1 MTTAYTELP
10 LVVPGPDSPS
20 IEPVLVVPSY
30 RGTVNRYGAPAW
42 PMAPLIDNPSAPR
55 TTIHW
60 TNFPDTTREEFRLI
74 AWHMVNRAL
83 PDTFLV
89 GKVPSWRTRQS
100 APAIYQAALTWSH
113 FAHWLDKR
121 GITSLDACTEEV
133 FHDYGLR
140 LSRQPGIGRSTVGHH
155 LTALTRLWA
164 FDEAGVLPRGIAE
177 PPWNREGR
185 DDYLPAATPSGG
197 ENATEPLSPD
207 TMGPLLIWALRVV
220 EDFADDILAA
230 WAENRRLT
238 ARAAKAKATPA
249 ARATLKAYFTDLI
262 QRGQPIPTHDHPGG
276 RRFALTYIAGIN
288 GASHSQTNG
297 VVGSRHGGLGLNQ
310 YMLDNPGGCPLAIP
324 VTGLV
329 DGKPWKPV
337 LDFTEALTLMRHLGT
352 AAFIVLSYLTGM
364 RPQEVLGLRTGCC
377 PDPES
382 GRHLI
387 HGHVYKTAT
396 DENGNHRSAG
406 ELRDVPWVAIAP
418 VVSAIRVLER
428 IVGDTPLLFDGAA
441 HDFNTK
447 RSFTGTVTF
456 KSWRDRIEDFAV
468 WASDLAKALGRPH
481 ETVPADPNG
490 AIGTQRFRRT
500 LAWHIARRPGGLVA
514 LAIQYGHLRTSIS
527 SGYASRSRDGIHQL
541 LDVETARAT
550 ADTLTTL
557 HADLADGVG
566 VSGPAA
572 RRAIHA
578 ASQAP
583 AFAGTVFTV
592 RAARAVLK
600 DASLAVHDNPHSYLM
615 CVYNREKALCHRLAD
630 RRDAPRLDRCE
641 PTCANV
647 TRTDH
652 HADQLISMAEA
663 LEKQSVELVPV
674 PLAHRLQARAQGLRD
689 LAEKHRRDRITT
701 LPEASA

>member
-1 MTTAYTELP
+1 MTTSYTELP
-10 LVVPGPDSPS
+10 LVVPSPDSPS
-20 IEPVLVVPSY
+20 IDPLLVVAGY
-30 RGTVNRYGAPAW
+30 QGTVNRYGAPTW
-42 PMAPLIDNPSAPR
+42 PMAPLIGNPSAPR
-55 TTIHW
+55 ETIHW
-60 TNFPDTTREEFRLI
+60 MKFPDATREEFRLI
-74 AWHMVNRAL
+74 AWHLVNRAL

-100 APAIYQAALTWSH
+100 GPSIYGAVLAWGH

-121 GITSLDACTEEV
+121 GITSLDACTEEI
-133 FHDYGLR
+133 FHDYGLH
-140 LSRQPGIGRSTVGHH
+140 LSRRPGIGRSTVGQR

-164 FDEAGVLPRGIAE
+164 FDEGSVLPRGIAE

-185 DDYLPAATPSGG
+185 DDYLPAATSSGG
-197 ENATEPLSPD
+197 ENSTEPLSPA
-207 TMGPLLIWALRVV
+207 TVGPLLIWALRVV

-230 WAENRRLT
+230 WAEKRRLT
-238 ARAAKAKATPA
+238 ARVAEVKPTPA
-249 ARATLKAYFTDLI
+249 SLALLRTYFNDLVE
-262 QRGQPIPTHDHPGG
+262 RGQPIPTHDHPGG
-276 RRFALTYIAGIN
+276 RRFALTYIADTI
-288 GASHSQTNG
+288 GASHGQTNG
-297 VVGSRHGGLGLNQ
+297 VVGSRHGGMGLEQ
-310 YMLDNPGGCPLAIP
+310 YMLSNPGGCPLDIP

-329 DGKPWKPV
+329 EGKSWKQA
-337 LDFTEALTLMRHLGT
+337 LDFTEAAAMMRHLGT
-352 AAFIVLSYLTGM
+352 ATFIVLSYLTGM
-364 RPQEVLGLRTGCC
+364 RPGEVLGLRTGCC

-396 DENGNHRSAG
+396 DENGNHRSEG

-428 IVGDTPLLFDGAA
+428 IVPDGALLFDGVG
-441 HDFNTK
+441 HDFVNK
-447 RSFTGTVTF
+447 RSFVGSVTLG
-456 KSWRDRIEDFAV
+456 SWRGRVEDFAV
-468 WASDLAKALGRPH
+468 WASDLARSLGRPH
-481 ETVPADPNG
+481 EAVPADPNG
-490 AIGTQRFRRT
+490 AIGTGRFRRT

-550 ADTLTTL
+550 ADTLSTL

-566 VSGPAA
+566 ISGPAA

-578 ASQAP
+578 ANQAP
-583 AFAGTVFTV
+583 AFAGTVFTL
-592 RAARAVLK
+592 RAARAVLE
-600 DASLAVHDNPHSYLM
+600 DTSLAVHDNPRAYLM

-630 RRDAPRLDRCE
+630 RRDAPTLDRCQ

-652 HADQLISMAEA
+652 HADQLIAQAEV
-663 LEKQSVELVPV
+663 LEKQSVDLVPV
-674 PLAHRLQARAQGLRD
+674 PLAHRLLARAQRLRD
-689 LAEKHRRDRITT
+689 LAEKHHHDRIT

>member
-10 LVVPGPDSPS
+10 LVPGPDSPS
-20 IEPVLVVPSY
+20 IESVLVVAGY
-30 RGTVNRYGAPAW
+30 HGTVNRYGAPSW

-55 TTIHW
+55 HTIHW
-60 TNFPDTTREEFRLI
+60 TEFPDGTREEFRLI

-100 APAIYQAALTWSH
+100 PSAIYQASLAWRH

-121 GITSLDACTEEV
+121 GITGLDGCTEEV

-140 LSRQPGIGRSTVGHH
+140 LSLQPGVGRSTTGQR

-164 FDEAGVLPRGIAE
+164 FDEGCVLPRGIAE
-177 PPWNREGR
+177 PPWNREGQ
-185 DDYLPAATPSGG
+185 DDYLPAATSLGG
-197 ENATEPLSPD
+197 ENGTEPISPD

-230 WAENRRLT
+230 WTENRRLT
-238 ARAAKAKATPA
+238 ARVAQAKATPA
-249 ARATLKAYFTDLI
+249 ARAQLKTYFTGLI
-262 QRGQPIPTHDHPGG
+262 ERGQPIPTHDKPGG

-288 GASHSQTNG
+288 GAPQSQTNA
-297 VVGSRHGGLGLNQ
+297 VVASRPGGLGLSQ

-337 LDFTEALTLMRHLGT
+337 LDFTEALALMRHLGT

-382 GRHLI
+382 GRYLI
-387 HGHVYKTAT
+387 HGNVYKTAT

-428 IVGDTPLLFDGAA
+428 IVGDSSLLFDGTA
-441 HDFNTK
+441 HDFNST
-447 RSFTGTVTF
+447 RSFVGSVTF
-456 KSWRDRIEDFAV
+456 RSWRSRVEEFAV
-468 WASDLAKALGRPH
+468 WASDLAKALGRPY

-490 AIGTQRFRRT
+490 AIGTGRFRRT

-514 LAIQYGHLRTSIS
+514 LAIQYGHLRTSVS

-557 HADLADGVG
+557 HTDLADGVG

-583 AFAGTVFTV
+583 AFAGTIFTV
-592 RAARAVLK
+592 RAARAVLE
-600 DASLAVHDNPHSYLM
+600 DTSLAVHDNPHAYLM
-615 CVYNREKALCHRLAD
+615 CVYNREKALCHRLVD
-630 RRDAPRLDRCE
+630 RSDAPRLDRCE

-652 HADQLISMAEA
+652 HADQLISMAEV
-663 LEKQSVELVPV
+663 LEKQCVDLVPV
-674 PLAHRLQARAQGLRD
+674 PLVHRLQARAQRLRD
-689 LAEKHRRDRITT
+689 LAEKHHRDRIT